1 MLLADRGYDADW
13 IGRLSGSRACL
24 QISRRT
30 AIARSRSAS
39 ARSFI
44 AFVTWSNGSSTG
56 SSNVSV
62 SQLATQNLRAGPC
75 SRSRLCRGQSLP
87 FCAWITPTPYLS
99 SNKLPEFSILHS
111 GPNATRHVPRSV
123 AGARHAHSI
132 DFPRADAALVSE
144 GEMDHSEPGPERRI
158 RTFKHGADRN

>member
-1 MLLADRGYDADW
+1 MSACRSSLRKTCGP
-13 IGRLSGSRACL
+13 GRVVDPDYAEASR
-24 QISRRT
+24 
-30 AIARSRSAS
+30 
-39 ARSFI
+39 
-44 AFVTWSNGSSTG
+44 
-56 SSNVSV
+56 
-62 SQLATQNLRAGPC
+62 
-75 SRSRLCRGQSLP
+75 CR
-87 FCAWITPTPYLS
+87 CAWITPTPYLS
-99 SNKLPEFSILHS
+99 SNKLPELSILHS